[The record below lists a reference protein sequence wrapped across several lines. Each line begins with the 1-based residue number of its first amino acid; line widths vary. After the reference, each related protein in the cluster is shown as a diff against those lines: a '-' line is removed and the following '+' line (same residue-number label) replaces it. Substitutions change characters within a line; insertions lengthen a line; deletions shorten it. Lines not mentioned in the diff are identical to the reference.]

1 MQKSIT
7 KLYSAKQTRE
17 IDQRAQKELEI
28 TGFELMLKAAQACLD
43 SIKEHYSAIENLAV
57 VCGAGN
63 NAGDG
68 YLVAKLAMQAGYRIQ
83 LISVINPNRLSADAK
98 LAKEHFIQA
107 GGEISSNL
115 DLVNEPYDLIVDA
128 ILGTGIN
135 RNIDDNFLTAINLIN
150 QHSAPVFSIDIPSGL
165 NAETGNIMGAA
176 IHASYCLSFIVHK
189 QGMHTGLAAD
199 YIGTLLFADLGVLP
213 EIIEQTDSE
222 SHLITK
228 LTLAKRHK
236 SAHKGHFGHSLIVG
250 GDYQY
255 AGAVQ
260 LAAQAA
266 LNSGSGLVSV
276 ATRAQH
282 AQNIHISCPELMG
295 LAIEDPDDIKQALS
309 NFNALVIGPGLG
321 QNEWG
326 SCLFNAL
333 VNSEIPKVLDAD
345 ALNLLAKNPAY
356 SDNWILTP
364 HPGEAARLLN
374 TTTHAILKDRFQAVK
389 NLQNKYGGIC
399 ILKGAGT
406 LIYDGNR
413 ISVNSTGN
421 PGMASGGM
429 GDVLAGLIGGLV
441 AQKYSLHA
449 AAIAGVFLHG
459 LAADI
464 VAKQTGERGLRASQ
478 VINNIQQVVN

>member
-1 MQKSIT
+1 MQKSII
-7 KLYSAKQTRE
+7 KLYSAQQTRE
-17 IDQRAQKELEI
+17 IDQRAQKKLGI
-28 TGFELMLKAAQACLD
+28 TGFELMLKAAKASLD
-43 SIKEHYSAIENLAV
+43 SIKEHYSAVEKLAV

-68 YLVAKLAMQAGYRIQ
+68 YLVAKLAEQAGYNIQ

-98 LAKEHFIQA
+98 LAKDDFIQS
-107 GGEISSNL
+107 GGKISSNL
-115 DLVNEPYDLIVDA
+115 DLINEPYDLIVDA
-128 ILGTGIN
+128 ILGTGVN
-135 RNIDDNFLTAINLIN
+135 RDVNDDFLIAINLIN
-150 QHSAPVFSIDIPSGL
+150 QQSAPVFSLDIPSGL
-165 NAETGNIMGAA
+165 NADTGSVMGAA
-176 IHASYCLSFIVHK
+176 IHATHSLSFIVKK
-189 QGMHTGLAAD
+189 QGMHTGLAAN
-199 YIGTLLFADLGVLP
+199 YIGDLLFSDLGVLA
-213 EIIEQTDSE
+213 EILEQTESE
-222 SHLITK
+222 NYLITALK
-228 LTLAKRHK
+228 LAKRNK
-236 SAHKGHFGHSLIVG
+236 SAHKGHFGHSLLVG

-255 AGAVQ
+255 AGAIQ

-295 LAIEDPDDIKQALS
+295 IAVEGAADIKNSLS
-309 NFNALVIGPGLG
+309 NFSVLVIGPGLG
-321 QNEWG
+321 KNEWG
-326 SCLFNAL
+326 KSLFNAL
-333 VNSEIPKVLDAD
+333 INSKLPKVLDAD
-345 ALNLLAKNPAY
+345 ALNLLAKNPMY
-356 SDNWILTP
+356 SDKWILTP

-374 TTTHAILKDRFQAVK
+374 TTTQAILADRFQAVK
-389 NLQNKYGGIC
+389 NLQKKYGGIC

-406 LIYDGNR
+406 LIFDGNS

-464 VAKQTGERGLRASQ
+464 VAKQAGERGLRASQ

>member
-7 KLYSAKQTRE
+7 KLYSAQQTRE
-17 IDQRAQKELEI
+17 IDQRAQKELRI

-43 SIKEHYSAIENLAV
+43 SIKTHYSAVEKLAV
-57 VCGAGN
+57 ICGAGN

-68 YLVAKLAMQAGYRIQ
+68 YLVAKLAKQDGYHIQ
-83 LISVINPNRLSADAK
+83 VISVINPNRLSADAK
-98 LAKEHFIQA
+98 LAKDDFIQS
-107 GGEISSNL
+107 GGKISSNL
-115 DLVNEPYDLIVDA
+115 DLINEPYDLIVDA
-128 ILGTGIN
+128 ILGTGVN
-135 RNIDDNFLTAINLIN
+135 RDVEDDFLTAINLIN
-150 QHSAPVFSIDIPSGL
+150 QQSAPVFSLDIPSGL
-165 NAETGNIMGAA
+165 NADTGCVMGAA
-176 IHASYCLSFIVHK
+176 IHASHSLSFIVHK

-199 YIGTLLFADLGVLP
+199 YIGSLLFSDLDVLP
-213 EIIEQTDSE
+213 DIVEQTE
-222 SHLITK
+222 SATHLITK
-228 LTLAKRHK
+228 LSLAKRNK
-236 SAHKGHFGHSLIVG
+236 SAHKGHFGHSLLVG

-255 AGAVQ
+255 AGAIQ

-276 ATRAQH
+276 ATRSQH
-282 AQNIHISCPELMG
+282 AQNMHISCPELMDI
-295 LAIEDPDDIKQALS
+295 AVEEVADIKNTLS
-309 NFNALVIGPGLG
+309 NFNVLVIGPGLG

-326 SCLFNAL
+326 KSLFNAL
-333 VNSEIPKVLDAD
+333 INSQLPKVLDAD
-345 ALNLLAKNPAY
+345 ALNFLAKNPMY

-374 TTTHAILKDRFQAVK
+374 TTTQAILVDRFQAVK
-389 NLQNKYGGIC
+389 NLQKKYGGIC

-406 LIYDGNR
+406 LIYDGHS

-449 AAIAGVFLHG
+449 AAVAGVFLHG

-464 VAKQTGERGLRASQ
+464 VAKQAGERGLRASQ

>member
-7 KLYSAKQTRE
+7 KLYSAQQTRE
-17 IDQRAQKELEI
+17 IDQRAQKELKI
-28 TGFELMLKAAQACLD
+28 TGFELMLKAAQAGID
-43 SIKEHYSAIENLAV
+43 SINKHYSAVQKIAV
-57 VCGAGN
+57 ICGAGN

-68 YLVAKLAMQAGYRIQ
+68 YLVAKLAKQAGYHIQ
-83 LISVINPNRLSADAK
+83 VISVINPNRLSADAK
-98 LAKEHFIQA
+98 LAKDDFIEA

-115 DLVNEPYDLIVDA
+115 GLINEPYDLIVDA
-128 ILGTGIN
+128 ILGTGVN
-135 RNIDDNFLTAINLIN
+135 RDVDDDFLSAINLIN
-150 QHSAPVFSIDIPSGL
+150 QQSIPVFSLDIPSGL
-165 NAETGNIMGAA
+165 NADTGNVMGAA
-176 IHASYCLSFIVHK
+176 VHASHSLSFIVLK

-199 YIGTLLFADLGVLP
+199 YIGSLLLSDLGVFP
-213 EIIEQTDSE
+213 EIVEQTESA
-222 SHLITK
+222 SHLVTN
-228 LTLAKRHK
+228 LALSKRNK

-255 AGAVQ
+255 AGAIQ

-282 AQNIHISCPELMG
+282 AQSIHISCPELMG
-295 LAIEDPDDIKQALS
+295 IVVEKASDIEAILNK
-309 NFNALVIGPGLG
+309 FNVVVIGPGLG
-321 QNEWG
+321 QNDWG
-326 SCLFNAL
+326 KNLFNAL
-333 VNSEIPKVLDAD
+333 INSGVAKILDAD
-345 ALNLLAKNPAY
+345 ALNLLAKNPVY

-374 TTTHAILKDRFQAVK
+374 ITTQDILQDRFQAVK
-389 NLQNKYGGIC
+389 NLQKKYGGIC

-406 LIYDGNR
+406 LIYDGND
-413 ISVNSTGN
+413 ITVNSTGN

-449 AAIAGVFLHG
+449 AAVAGVFLHG

-464 VAKQTGERGLRASQ
+464 AVKQAGERGLRASQ